1 LKYFG
6 NEEQIEEKERHAPGL
21 GYSMI

>member
-6 NEEQIEEKERHAPGL
+6 NEEQIEEKERNAPGL